1 MKKAAPAAHA
11 NLDGVASLQM
21 PPMVRYL
28 DEDGELLTQEQ
39 PMSDEM
45 ALEGYRVMLRGRRF
59 DERSVSL
66 QRQGRMV
73 TLAPGIGQEAAT
85 VGAAMAIDATTDW
98 FVPQYRELAGQLWHG
113 YPLRLAFLWHV
124 GHPLAFQVPG
134 DLKMLPF
141 QAAIAGQL
149 PQAVGLAWG
158 LKMKEDP
165 GVVLAIFGDG
175 GTSQGDF
182 HEAANLA
189 GVMKAPI
196 IFLCQNNGWA
206 ISTSVAQQT
215 ASETLAQ
222 KAVAYGFPGIQCD
235 GNDLFAV
242 YATVREAARRA
253 REGEGPTL
261 VEAVTY
267 RLGLHTTPRE
277 RGGPPLVGAVTYRL
291 GLHTTAADPSRY
303 EPREL
308 HDLWVS
314 RDPLRRMQ
322 LHLKARGVVDEA
334 ALDRME
340 DEVKDE
346 LRVAWEGAQGEPAP
360 DPDFYFGQVHADRS
374 PRLKRQLERFA
385 KDGLG

>member
-1 MKKAAPAAHA
+1 MI
-11 NLDGVASLQM
+11 
-21 PPMVRYL
+21 RYL
-28 DEDGELLTQEQ
+28 DQDGELLHDQ

-59 DERSVSL
+59 DERCVSL

-85 VGAAMAIDATTDW
+85 VGAAMALDSDTDW

-113 YPLRLAFLWHV
+113 YPLKLAFLWHV
-124 GHPLAFQVPG
+124 GHPIAFQVPG

-158 LKMKEDP
+158 LKLKRDP
-165 GVVLAIFGDG
+165 GVVLAVFGDG

-189 GVMKAPI
+189 GVMKAPVI
-196 IFLCQNNGWA
+196 LLCQNNGWA
-206 ISTSVAQQT
+206 ISTTIEQQT

-222 KAVAYGFPGIQCD
+222 KAIAYGFPGIQCD

-242 YATVREAARRA
+242 YATVREAVRRA
-253 REGEGPTL
+253 REGKGPTL

-267 RLGLHTTPRE
+267 RLGLHTT
-277 RGGPPLVGAVTYRL
+277 AD
-291 GLHTTAADPSRY
+291 DPSRY
-303 EPREL
+303 EPREM
-308 HDLWVS
+308 HELWVD

-322 LHLKARGVVDEA
+322 LHLVSRGVVDRA
-334 ALDRME
+334 ALDRIE
-340 DEVKDE
+340 DQVKEE
-346 LRVAWEGAQGEPAP
+346 LRVAWDEAQKEPAP
-360 DPDFYFGQVHADRS
+360 DPSFYFAQVHEDTS
-374 PRLKRQLERFA
+374 PRLRRDLERF
-385 KDGLG
+385 DRNRRG

>member
-1 MKKAAPAAHA
+1 MKKAAPAAPA
-11 NLDGVASLQM
+11 NLDAMDLVSL
-21 PPMVRYL
+21 PPLVRYL
-28 DEDGELLTQEQ
+28 DEDGELVGAEQ

-59 DERSVSL
+59 DERSISL

-85 VGAAMAIDATTDW
+85 VGAAMAIERTKDW

-113 YPLRLAFLWHV
+113 YPLKLAFLWHV
-124 GHPLAFQVPG
+124 GHPIAFQMPG

-158 LKMKEDP
+158 LRLKGDP

-175 GTSQGDF
+175 ATSQGDF
-182 HEAANLA
+182 HEALNLA

-196 IFLCQNNGWA
+196 VFLCQNNGWA
-206 ISTSVAQQT
+206 ISTSIPQQT
-215 ASETLAQ
+215 ASKTLAQ
-222 KAVAYGFPGIQCD
+222 KAFAYGFPGIQCD

-242 YATVREAARRA
+242 YATVKEAARRA
-253 REGEGPTL
+253 REGKGPTL
-261 VEAVTY
+261 VEAM
-267 RLGLHTTPRE
+267 
-277 RGGPPLVGAVTYRL
+277 TYRL
-291 GLHTTAADPSRY
+291 GLHTTADDPTRY

-308 HDLWVS
+308 HDAWVN

-322 LHLKARGVVDEA
+322 VHLKSRGVVDQA
-334 ALDRME
+334 ALDRIE
-340 DEVKDE
+340 DEVKEE
-346 LRVAWEGAQGEPAP
+346 LRVAWEEAQREPAP
-360 DPDFYFGQVHADRS
+360 DPLFYFGQTNARPS
-374 PRLKRQLERFA
+374 ARLEGQLA
-385 KDGLG
+385 LLKQDGRD

>member
-1 MKKAAPAAHA
+1 MSPKGWSSNAANPESTADVKKAARAASA
-11 NLDGVASLQM
+11 RLDGVRSVPM
-21 PPMVRYL
+21 PPMVKYL
-28 DEDGELLTQEQ
+28 DQDGELLEKQS
-39 PMSDEM
+39 MSDEL

-59 DERSVSL
+59 DERCVSL

-85 VGAAMAIDATTDW
+85 VGAAMALDATTDW

-124 GHPLAFQVPG
+124 GHPIAFQVPG
-134 DLKMLPF
+134 DLNMLPF

-158 LKMKEDP
+158 LRLKRAR
-165 GVVLAIFGDG
+165 GVVVAVFGDG

-206 ISTSVAQQT
+206 ISTTVEQQT

-242 YATVREAARRA
+242 YATVREAVTRA
-253 REGEGPTL
+253 RNGEGPTL
-261 VEAVTY
+261 VEAI
-267 RLGLHTTPRE
+267 
-277 RGGPPLVGAVTYRL
+277 TYRL
-291 GLHTTAADPSRY
+291 GLHTTADDPTRY
-303 EPREL
+303 EPREM
-308 HDLWVS
+308 HDMWVD

-322 LHLKARGVVDEA
+322 LHLVSRGVIDRSGLE
-334 ALDRME
+334 RME
-340 DEVKDE
+340 DEVKEE
-346 LRVAWEGAQGEPAP
+346 LRVAWDEAQKEPAP
-360 DPDFYFGQVHADRS
+360 DPSYYFGHVHAAPSTRLGGQ
-374 PRLKRQLERFA
+374 LKRFER
-385 KDGLG
+385 DGPG

>member
-1 MKKAAPAAHA
+1 MKEAARAAAA
-11 NLDGVASLQM
+11 NLDGMSSI
-21 PPMVRYL
+21 PPMARYL
-28 DEDGELLTQEQ
+28 DQDGELLEDQ

-45 ALEGYRVMLRGRRF
+45 ALDGYRVMLRGRRF
-59 DERSVSL
+59 DERCVSL

-85 VGAAMAIDATTDW
+85 VGAAMALNQKTDW

-124 GHPLAFQVPG
+124 GHPIAFQIPEG
-134 DLKMLPF
+134 LNMLPF

-158 LKMKEDP
+158 LKMKHDP

-189 GVMKAPI
+189 GVMKAPVI
-196 IFLCQNNGWA
+196 LLCQNNGWA
-206 ISTSVAQQT
+206 ISTTIQQQT

-222 KAVAYGFPGIQCD
+222 KAIAYGFPGVQCD

-242 YATVREAARRA
+242 YATVRDAVRRA
-253 REGEGPTL
+253 RDGEGPTL
-261 VEAVTY
+261 VEA
-267 RLGLHTTPRE
+267 L
-277 RGGPPLVGAVTYRL
+277 TYRL
-291 GLHTTAADPSRY
+291 GLHTTADDPTRY
-303 EPREL
+303 EPREM
-308 HDLWVS
+308 HDAWVD

-322 LHLKARGVVDEA
+322 LHLMSRGVVDRP
-334 ALDRME
+334 ALDRIE
-340 DEVKDE
+340 EEVKEE
-346 LRVAWEGAQGEPAP
+346 LRVAWDEAQQEPAP
-360 DPDFYFGQVHADRS
+360 DPRFYFAQVDGEPSA
-374 PRLKRQLERFA
+374 RLALQLRRF
-385 KDGLG
+385 GR

>member
-1 MKKAAPAAHA
+1 MSPKGWSSSAANPESTADVKKAARAASA
-11 NLDGVASLQM
+11 RLDGVRSVPM
-21 PPMVRYL
+21 PPMVKYL
-28 DEDGELLTQEQ
+28 DQDGELLEKQS
-39 PMSDEM
+39 MSDEL

-59 DERSVSL
+59 DERCVSL

-85 VGAAMAIDATTDW
+85 VGAAMALDATTDW

-124 GHPLAFQVPG
+124 GHPIAFQVPG
-134 DLKMLPF
+134 DLNMLPF

-158 LKMKEDP
+158 LRLKRAR
-165 GVVLAIFGDG
+165 GVVVAVFGDG

-206 ISTSVAQQT
+206 ISTTVEQQT

-242 YATVREAARRA
+242 YATVREAVTRA
-253 REGEGPTL
+253 RNGEGPTL
-261 VEAVTY
+261 VEAI
-267 RLGLHTTPRE
+267 
-277 RGGPPLVGAVTYRL
+277 TYRL
-291 GLHTTAADPSRY
+291 GLHTTADDPTRY
-303 EPREL
+303 EPREM
-308 HDLWVS
+308 HDMWVD

-322 LHLKARGVVDEA
+322 LHLVSRGVIDRSGLE
-334 ALDRME
+334 RME
-340 DEVKDE
+340 DEVKEE
-346 LRVAWEGAQGEPAP
+346 LRVAWDEAQKEPAP
-360 DPDFYFGQVHADRS
+360 DPSYYFGHVHAS
-374 PRLKRQLERFA
+374 PSTRLGGQLKRFER
-385 KDGLG
+385 DGPG

>member
-1 MKKAAPAAHA
+1 MKGAARAAVA
-11 NLDGVASLQM
+11 NLDGMSSI
-21 PPMVRYL
+21 PPMARYL
-28 DEDGELLTQEQ
+28 DQDGELLEDQ

-45 ALEGYRVMLRGRRF
+45 ALDGYRAMLRGRRF
-59 DERSVSL
+59 DERCVSL

-85 VGAAMAIDATTDW
+85 VGAAMALNQKTDW

-124 GHPLAFQVPG
+124 GHPIAFQIPEG
-134 DLKMLPF
+134 LNMLPF

-158 LKMKEDP
+158 LKMKRDP

-189 GVMKAPI
+189 GVMTAPV

-206 ISTSVAQQT
+206 ISTTIQQQT

-222 KAVAYGFPGIQCD
+222 KAIAYGFPGVQCD

-242 YATVREAARRA
+242 YATVRDAVRRA
-253 REGEGPTL
+253 RDGEGPTL

-267 RLGLHTTPRE
+267 RLGLHTT
-277 RGGPPLVGAVTYRL
+277 
-291 GLHTTAADPSRY
+291 ADDPTRY
-303 EPREL
+303 EPREM
-308 HDLWVS
+308 HDAWVD

-322 LHLKARGVVDEA
+322 LHLMSRGVVDRP
-334 ALDRME
+334 ALDRIE
-340 DEVKDE
+340 EEVKEE
-346 LRVAWEGAQGEPAP
+346 LRVAWDEAQQEPAP
-360 DPDFYFGQVHADRS
+360 DPRFYFAQVDGEPSARLALQLRRFDR
-374 PRLKRQLERFA
+374 
-385 KDGLG
+385 

>member
-1 MKKAAPAAHA
+1 MKEAARAAPA
-11 NLDGVASLQM
+11 NLDGMSSM
-21 PPMVRYL
+21 PPMTRYL
-28 DEDGELLTQEQ
+28 DQDGELLEDQ
-39 PMSDEM
+39 PMSDKM
-45 ALEGYRVMLRGRRF
+45 ALDGYRVMLRGRRF
-59 DERSVSL
+59 DERCVSL

-85 VGAAMAIDATTDW
+85 VGAAMALNQKTDW

-124 GHPLAFQVPG
+124 GHPIAFQIPEG
-134 DLKMLPF
+134 LNMLPF

-158 LKMKEDP
+158 LKLKHNP

-175 GTSQGDF
+175 GTSEGDF

-189 GVMKAPI
+189 GVMKAPV

-206 ISTSVAQQT
+206 ISTTIQQQT

-222 KAVAYGFPGIQCD
+222 KAIAYGFPGVQCD

-242 YATVREAARRA
+242 YATVRDAARRA

-267 RLGLHTTPRE
+267 RLGLHTT
-277 RGGPPLVGAVTYRL
+277 
-291 GLHTTAADPSRY
+291 ADDPTRY
-303 EPREL
+303 EPREM
-308 HDLWVS
+308 HDLWVD

-322 LHLKARGVVDEA
+322 LHLMARGVVDRP
-334 ALDRME
+334 ALDRIE
-340 DEVKDE
+340 EEVKEE
-346 LRVAWEGAQGEPAP
+346 LRVAWDEAQREPAP
-360 DPDFYFGQVHADRS
+360 DPRFYFAQVDQEPSERLAHQLRRFDR
-374 PRLKRQLERFA
+374 
-385 KDGLG
+385 

>member
-1 MKKAAPAAHA
+1 MSTKGWSSSAANPESTADVKKAARAASA
-11 NLDGVASLQM
+11 RLDGVRSVPM
-21 PPMVRYL
+21 PPMVKYL
-28 DEDGELLTQEQ
+28 DQDGELLEKQS
-39 PMSDEM
+39 MSDEL

-59 DERSVSL
+59 DERCVSL

-85 VGAAMAIDATTDW
+85 VGAAMALDATTDW

-124 GHPLAFQVPG
+124 GHPIAFQVPG
-134 DLKMLPF
+134 DLNMLPF

-158 LKMKEDP
+158 LRLKRAR
-165 GVVLAIFGDG
+165 GVVVAVFGDG

-206 ISTSVAQQT
+206 ISTTVEQQT

-242 YATVREAARRA
+242 YATVREAVTRA
-253 REGEGPTL
+253 RNGEGPTL
-261 VEAVTY
+261 VEAI
-267 RLGLHTTPRE
+267 
-277 RGGPPLVGAVTYRL
+277 TYRL
-291 GLHTTAADPSRY
+291 GLHTTADDPTRY
-303 EPREL
+303 EPREM
-308 HDLWVS
+308 HDMWVD

-322 LHLKARGVVDEA
+322 LHLVSRGVIDRSGLE
-334 ALDRME
+334 RME
-340 DEVKDE
+340 DEVKEE
-346 LRVAWEGAQGEPAP
+346 LRVAWDEAQKEPAP
-360 DPDFYFGQVHADRS
+360 DPSYYFGHVHAS
-374 PRLKRQLERFA
+374 PSTRLGGQLKRFER
-385 KDGLG
+385 DGPG

>member
-1 MKKAAPAAHA
+1 MKEAARAAAA
-11 NLDGVASLQM
+11 NLDGMSSI
-21 PPMVRYL
+21 PPMARYL
-28 DEDGELLTQEQ
+28 DQDGELLEDQ

-45 ALEGYRVMLRGRRF
+45 ALDGYRAMLRGRRF
-59 DERSVSL
+59 DERCVSL

-85 VGAAMAIDATTDW
+85 VGAAMALNQKTDW

-124 GHPLAFQVPG
+124 GHPIAFQIPEG
-134 DLKMLPF
+134 LNMLPF

-158 LKMKEDP
+158 LKMKHDP

-189 GVMKAPI
+189 GVMKAPV

-206 ISTSVAQQT
+206 ISTTIQQQT
-215 ASETLAQ
+215 ASRTLAQ
-222 KAVAYGFPGIQCD
+222 KAIAYGFPGVQCD

-242 YATVREAARRA
+242 YATVRDAVRRA
-253 REGEGPTL
+253 RDGEGPTL
-261 VEAVTY
+261 VEA
-267 RLGLHTTPRE
+267 L
-277 RGGPPLVGAVTYRL
+277 TYRL
-291 GLHTTAADPSRY
+291 GLHTTADDPTRY
-303 EPREL
+303 EPREM
-308 HDLWVS
+308 HDAWVD

-322 LHLKARGVVDEA
+322 LHLMSRGVVDRP
-334 ALDRME
+334 ALDRIE
-340 DEVKDE
+340 EEVKEE
-346 LRVAWEGAQGEPAP
+346 LRVAWDEAQQEPAP
-360 DPDFYFGQVHADRS
+360 DPRFYFAQVDGEPSA
-374 PRLKRQLERFA
+374 RLALQLRRF
-385 KDGLG
+385 GR

>member
-1 MKKAAPAAHA
+1 MKEAARAAAA
-11 NLDGVASLQM
+11 NLDGMSSI
-21 PPMVRYL
+21 PPMARYL
-28 DEDGELLTQEQ
+28 DQDGELLEDQ

-45 ALEGYRVMLRGRRF
+45 ALDGYRVMLRGRRF
-59 DERSVSL
+59 DERCVSL

-85 VGAAMAIDATTDW
+85 VGAAMALNQKTDW

-124 GHPLAFQVPG
+124 GHPIAFQMPAG
-134 DLKMLPF
+134 LNMLPF

-158 LKMKEDP
+158 LKMKRDP

-189 GVMKAPI
+189 GVMKAPVI
-196 IFLCQNNGWA
+196 LLCQNNGWA
-206 ISTSVAQQT
+206 ISTTIQQQT

-222 KAVAYGFPGIQCD
+222 KAIAYGFPGVQCD

-242 YATVREAARRA
+242 YATVRDAVRRA
-253 REGEGPTL
+253 RDGEGPTL
-261 VEAVTY
+261 VEA
-267 RLGLHTTPRE
+267 L
-277 RGGPPLVGAVTYRL
+277 TYRL
-291 GLHTTAADPSRY
+291 GLHTTADDPTRY
-303 EPREL
+303 EPREM
-308 HDLWVS
+308 HDAWVD

-322 LHLKARGVVDEA
+322 LHLMSRGVVA
-334 ALDRME
+334 RPALDRIE
-340 DEVKDE
+340 EEVKEE
-346 LRVAWEGAQGEPAP
+346 LRVAWDEAQQEPAP
-360 DPDFYFGQVHADRS
+360 DPRFYFAQVDGEPSA
-374 PRLKRQLERFA
+374 RLALQLRRF
-385 KDGLG
+385 GR

>member
-1 MKKAAPAAHA
+1 MKKAAPAVHT
-11 NLDGVASLQM
+11 NLDGVAQIEM
-21 PPMVRYL
+21 PPLVRYL
-28 DEDGELLTQEQ
+28 DEDGELVGGEQ

-45 ALEGYRVMLRGRRF
+45 ALEGYRVMVRGRRF

-85 VGAAMAIDATTDW
+85 VGAAMAIDASTDW

-124 GHPLAFQVPG
+124 GHPIAFQMPG
-134 DLKMLPF
+134 ELKMLPF

-158 LKMKEDP
+158 LKLKGDP

-206 ISTSVAQQT
+206 ISTSIAQQT
-215 ASETLAQ
+215 AADTLAQ

-235 GNDLFAV
+235 GNDVFAV
-242 YATVREAARRA
+242 YATVREAAKRA
-253 REGEGPTL
+253 REGKGPTF
-261 VEAVTY
+261 VEA
-267 RLGLHTTPRE
+267 L
-277 RGGPPLVGAVTYRL
+277 TYRL
-291 GLHTTAADPSRY
+291 GLHTTADDPTRY

-308 HDLWVS
+308 HDLWVN
-314 RDPLRRMQ
+314 RDPLRRMR
-322 LHLKARGVVDEA
+322 LHLVARGVIDEA
-334 ALDRME
+334 GLEAIE
-340 DEVKDE
+340 EEVKEE
-346 LRVAWEGAQGEPAP
+346 LRVAWEEAQKEPAP
-360 DPDFYFGQVHADRS
+360 DPAYYFGHVHAEQS
-374 PRLKRQLERFA
+374 TRLRGQLRRFE
-385 KDGLG
+385 KNDG

>member
-1 MKKAAPAAHA
+1 
-11 NLDGVASLQM
+11 M

-28 DEDGELLTQEQ
+28 DQDGELLEDQ

-59 DERSVSL
+59 DERCVSL

-85 VGAAMAIDATTDW
+85 VGAAMALDGKTDW

-124 GHPLAFQVPG
+124 GHPIAFQMPEG
-134 DLKMLPF
+134 LKMLPF

-158 LKMKEDP
+158 LKLKGDP
-165 GVVLAIFGDG
+165 GVVLAVFGDG

-189 GVMKAPI
+189 GVMKAPVV
-196 IFLCQNNGWA
+196 FLCQNNGWA
-206 ISTSVAQQT
+206 ISTTIEQQT

-222 KAVAYGFPGIQCD
+222 KAIAYGFPGIQCD

-242 YATVREAARRA
+242 YATVREAVNRA
-253 REGEGPTL
+253 RAGEGPTF

-267 RLGLHTTPRE
+267 RLGLHTT
-277 RGGPPLVGAVTYRL
+277 AD
-291 GLHTTAADPSRY
+291 DPSRY
-303 EPREL
+303 EPREM
-308 HDLWVS
+308 HDLWVD

-322 LHLKARGVVDEA
+322 LHLISRKVADQSGLERI
-334 ALDRME
+334 E
-340 DEVKDE
+340 DEVREE
-346 LRVAWEGAQGEPAP
+346 LRVAWEEAQREPAP
-360 DPDFYFGQVHADRS
+360 DPEFYFGQVHATSS
-374 PRLKRQLERFA
+374 PRLQHQLARFA
-385 KDGLG
+385 RRRRG

>member
-1 MKKAAPAAHA
+1 VNKAAPAAPA
-11 NLDGVASLQM
+11 RLDGVRTVAM

-28 DEDGELLTQEQ
+28 DQDGELLAEQ
-39 PMSDEM
+39 PMSDEL

-59 DERSVSL
+59 DERCVSL

-85 VGAAMAIDATTDW
+85 VGAAMALDNTMDW

-124 GHPLAFQVPG
+124 GHPIAFKVP
-134 DLKMLPF
+134 DSLKMLPF

-158 LKMKEDP
+158 MRLKGDP
-165 GVVLAIFGDG
+165 GVVLAVFGDG

-182 HEAANLA
+182 HEAMNLA

-196 IFLCQNNGWA
+196 VFLCQNNGWA
-206 ISTSVAQQT
+206 ISTTIERQT

-222 KAVAYGFPGIQCD
+222 KAVAYGFPGLQCD

-242 YATVREAARRA
+242 FATIREAVARA
-253 REGEGPTL
+253 RAGEGPTL
-261 VEAVTY
+261 VEAI
-267 RLGLHTTPRE
+267 
-277 RGGPPLVGAVTYRL
+277 TYRL
-291 GLHTTAADPSRY
+291 GLHTTADDPTRY
-303 EPREL
+303 EPREM
-308 HDLWVS
+308 HDVWVD

-322 LHLKARGVVDEA
+322 IHLVSRGVI
-334 ALDRME
+334 DREGLAKME
-340 DEVKDE
+340 DEVKEE
-346 LRVAWEGAQGEPAP
+346 LRAAWDEAQKEPAP
-360 DPDFYFGQVHADRS
+360 DPSYYFGHVHAS
-374 PRLKRQLERFA
+374 PSARLSGPLLPLERDPRA
-385 KDGLG
+385 

>member
-1 MKKAAPAAHA
+1 MKEAARAAPA
-11 NLDGVASLQM
+11 NLDGMSSI
-21 PPMVRYL
+21 PPMARYL
-28 DEDGELLTQEQ
+28 DQDGELLEDQ

-45 ALEGYRVMLRGRRF
+45 ALDGYRVMLRGRRF
-59 DERSVSL
+59 DERCVSL

-85 VGAAMAIDATTDW
+85 VGAAMALNQKTDW

-124 GHPLAFQVPG
+124 GHPIAFQIPDG
-134 DLKMLPF
+134 LKMLPF
-141 QAAIAGQL
+141 QAAIAGHL

-158 LKMKEDP
+158 LKMKQDP
-165 GVVLAIFGDG
+165 GVVLAVFGDG

-189 GVMKAPI
+189 GVMKAPV

-206 ISTSVAQQT
+206 ISTTIQQQT

-222 KAVAYGFPGIQCD
+222 KAIAYGFPGVQCD

-242 YATVREAARRA
+242 YATVRDAVRRA
-253 REGEGPTL
+253 RDGEGPTL

-267 RLGLHTTPRE
+267 RLGLHTT
-277 RGGPPLVGAVTYRL
+277 
-291 GLHTTAADPSRY
+291 ADDPTRY
-303 EPREL
+303 EPREI
-308 HDLWVS
+308 HDAWVD

-322 LHLKARGVVDEA
+322 LHLVSRGVVDRP
-334 ALDRME
+334 ALDRIE
-340 DEVKDE
+340 EEVKEE
-346 LRVAWEGAQGEPAP
+346 LRVAWDEAQKEPAP
-360 DPDFYFGQVHADRS
+360 DPRFYFAQVDGDPS
-374 PRLKRQLERFA
+374 PRLTLQLRRFER
-385 KDGLG
+385 

>member
-11 NLDGVASLQM
+11 NLDGVTSVTM

-28 DEDGELLTQEQ
+28 DEDGELLADKQ

-85 VGAAMAIDATTDW
+85 VGAAMAIDARRDW

-124 GHPLAFQVPG
+124 GHPIAFQIPEG
-134 DLKMLPF
+134 LKMLPF

-158 LKMKEDP
+158 MKLKKDP

-206 ISTSVAQQT
+206 ISTSIAQQT
-215 ASETLAQ
+215 AAETLAQ
-222 KAVAYGFPGIQCD
+222 KAVAYGFPGVQCD

-242 YATVREAARRA
+242 YATVGEAVRRA
-253 REGEGPTL
+253 RAGEGPTF

-267 RLGLHTTPRE
+267 RLGLHTT
-277 RGGPPLVGAVTYRL
+277 
-291 GLHTTAADPSRY
+291 ADDPTRY
-303 EPREL
+303 EPPEM
-308 HDLWVS
+308 HDIWVN

-322 LHLKARGVVDEA
+322 LHLVARGVIDKAGLVKIE
-334 ALDRME
+334 E
-340 DEVKDE
+340 EVKEE
-346 LRVAWEGAQGEPAP
+346 LRVAWDEAQREPAP
-360 DPDFYFGQVHADRS
+360 DPLYYFGHVHADRS
-374 PRLKRQLERFA
+374 PRLQRQLERFE
-385 KDGLG
+385 DGHG

>member
-1 MKKAAPAAHA
+1 MKGAARAAVA
-11 NLDGVASLQM
+11 NLDGMSSI
-21 PPMVRYL
+21 PPMARYL
-28 DEDGELLTQEQ
+28 DQDGELLEDQ

-45 ALEGYRVMLRGRRF
+45 ALDGYRAMLRGRRF
-59 DERSVSL
+59 DERCVSL

-85 VGAAMAIDATTDW
+85 VGAAMALNQKTDW

-124 GHPLAFQVPG
+124 GHPIAFQIPEG
-134 DLKMLPF
+134 LNMLPF

-158 LKMKEDP
+158 LKMKRDP

-189 GVMKAPI
+189 GVMTAPV

-206 ISTSVAQQT
+206 ISTTIQQQT

-222 KAVAYGFPGIQCD
+222 KAIAYGFPGVQCD

-242 YATVREAARRA
+242 FATVRDAVRRA
-253 REGEGPTL
+253 RDGDGPTL
-261 VEAVTY
+261 VEA
-267 RLGLHTTPRE
+267 L
-277 RGGPPLVGAVTYRL
+277 TYRL
-291 GLHTTAADPSRY
+291 GLHTTADDPTRY
-303 EPREL
+303 EPREM
-308 HDLWVS
+308 HDAWVD

-322 LHLKARGVVDEA
+322 LHLMSRGVVDRP
-334 ALDRME
+334 ALDRIE
-340 DEVKDE
+340 EEVKEE
-346 LRVAWEGAQGEPAP
+346 LRVAWDEAQQEPAP
-360 DPDFYFGQVHADRS
+360 DPRFYFAQVDGEPSARLALQLRRFDR
-374 PRLKRQLERFA
+374 
-385 KDGLG
+385 

>member
-1 MKKAAPAAHA
+1 MKEAARAAAA
-11 NLDGVASLQM
+11 NLDGMSSI
-21 PPMVRYL
+21 PPMARYL
-28 DEDGELLTQEQ
+28 DQDGELLEDQ

-45 ALEGYRVMLRGRRF
+45 ALDGYRVMLRGRRF
-59 DERSVSL
+59 DERCVSL

-85 VGAAMAIDATTDW
+85 VGAAMALNQKTDW

-124 GHPLAFQVPG
+124 GHPIAFQMPAG
-134 DLKMLPF
+134 LNMLPF

-158 LKMKEDP
+158 LKMKRDP

-189 GVMKAPI
+189 GVMKAPVI
-196 IFLCQNNGWA
+196 LLCQNNGWA
-206 ISTSVAQQT
+206 ISTTIQQQT

-222 KAVAYGFPGIQCD
+222 KAIAYGFPGVQCD

-242 YATVREAARRA
+242 YATVRDAVRRA
-253 REGEGPTL
+253 RDGEGPTL
-261 VEAVTY
+261 VEA
-267 RLGLHTTPRE
+267 L
-277 RGGPPLVGAVTYRL
+277 TYRL
-291 GLHTTAADPSRY
+291 GLHTTADDPTRY
-303 EPREL
+303 EPREM
-308 HDLWVS
+308 HDAWVD

-322 LHLKARGVVDEA
+322 LHLMSRGVVDRP
-334 ALDRME
+334 ALDRIE
-340 DEVKDE
+340 EEVKEE
-346 LRVAWEGAQGEPAP
+346 LRVAWDEAQQEPAP
-360 DPDFYFGQVHADRS
+360 DPRFYFAQVDGEPSA
-374 PRLKRQLERFA
+374 RLALQLRRF
-385 KDGLG
+385 GR

>member
-1 MKKAAPAAHA
+1 MKEAARAAAA
-11 NLDGVASLQM
+11 NLDGMSSI
-21 PPMVRYL
+21 PPMARYL
-28 DEDGELLTQEQ
+28 DQDGELLEDQ

-45 ALEGYRVMLRGRRF
+45 ALDGYRVMLRGRRF
-59 DERSVSL
+59 DERCVSL

-85 VGAAMAIDATTDW
+85 VGAAMALDQKTDW

-124 GHPLAFQVPG
+124 GHPIAFQMPAG
-134 DLKMLPF
+134 LNMLPF

-158 LKMKEDP
+158 LKMKRDP

-189 GVMKAPI
+189 GVMKAPV

-206 ISTSVAQQT
+206 ISTTIQQQT
-215 ASETLAQ
+215 ASQTLAQ
-222 KAVAYGFPGIQCD
+222 KAIAYGFPGVQCD

-242 YATVREAARRA
+242 YATVRDAVRRA
-253 REGEGPTL
+253 RDGEGPTF
-261 VEAVTY
+261 VEA
-267 RLGLHTTPRE
+267 L
-277 RGGPPLVGAVTYRL
+277 TYRL
-291 GLHTTAADPSRY
+291 GLHTTADDPTRY
-303 EPREL
+303 EPREM
-308 HDLWVS
+308 HDAWVD

-322 LHLKARGVVDEA
+322 LHLMSRGVVDRP
-334 ALDRME
+334 ALDRIE
-340 DEVKDE
+340 EEVKEE
-346 LRVAWEGAQGEPAP
+346 LRVAWDEAQQEPAP
-360 DPDFYFGQVHADRS
+360 DPRFYFAQVDGEPSA
-374 PRLKRQLERFA
+374 RLALQLRRF
-385 KDGLG
+385 GG

>member
-1 MKKAAPAAHA
+1 MSPKGWSSSAANPEFTADVKKAARAASA
-11 NLDGVASLQM
+11 NLDGVRSVPM

-28 DEDGELLTQEQ
+28 DQDGELLEDQ
-39 PMSDEM
+39 PMNDEL
-45 ALEGYRVMLRGRRF
+45 ALAGYRAMLLGRRF
-59 DERSVSL
+59 DERCVSL

-85 VGAAMAIDATTDW
+85 VGAAMALDPKTDW
-98 FVPQYRELAGQLWHG
+98 FVPQYREPAGQLWHG
-113 YPLRLAFLWHV
+113 YPLKYAFLWHV
-124 GHPLAFQVPG
+124 GHPIAFQVPA

-158 LKMKEDP
+158 LRLKRDP
-165 GVVLAIFGDG
+165 GVVLAVFGDG

-206 ISTSVAQQT
+206 ISTTVEQQT

-242 YATVREAARRA
+242 YATVRKAVERARR
-253 REGEGPTL
+253 GEGPTL
-261 VEAVTY
+261 VEAM
-267 RLGLHTTPRE
+267 
-277 RGGPPLVGAVTYRL
+277 TYRL
-291 GLHTTAADPSRY
+291 GLHTTADDPSRY
-303 EPREL
+303 EPRER
-308 HDLWVS
+308 HDMWVD

-322 LHLKARGVVDEA
+322 LHLVARKVI
-334 ALDRME
+334 DRADLE
-340 DEVKDE
+340 RIENEVKEE
-346 LRVAWEGAQGEPAP
+346 LRVAWDDAQKEPAP
-360 DPDFYFGQVHADRS
+360 DPSYYFGQVYATRSARLNGQLNRFEDDR
-374 PRLKRQLERFA
+374 RA
-385 KDGLG
+385 

>member
-1 MKKAAPAAHA
+1 MKEAARAAAA
-11 NLDGVASLQM
+11 NLDGMSSI
-21 PPMVRYL
+21 PPMARYL
-28 DEDGELLTQEQ
+28 DQDGELLEDQ

-45 ALEGYRVMLRGRRF
+45 ALDGYRAMLRGRRF
-59 DERSVSL
+59 DERCVSL

-85 VGAAMAIDATTDW
+85 VGAAMALNQKTDW

-124 GHPLAFQVPG
+124 GHPIAFQIPEG
-134 DLKMLPF
+134 LNMLPF

-158 LKMKEDP
+158 LKMKRDP

-189 GVMKAPI
+189 GVMTAPV

-206 ISTSVAQQT
+206 ISTTIQQQT
-215 ASETLAQ
+215 ASQTLAQ
-222 KAVAYGFPGIQCD
+222 KANAYGFPGVQCD

-242 YATVREAARRA
+242 YATVRDAVRRA
-253 REGEGPTL
+253 RDGEGPTL
-261 VEAVTY
+261 VEA
-267 RLGLHTTPRE
+267 L
-277 RGGPPLVGAVTYRL
+277 TYRL
-291 GLHTTAADPSRY
+291 GLHTTADDPTRY
-303 EPREL
+303 EPREM
-308 HDLWVS
+308 HDAWVD

-322 LHLKARGVVDEA
+322 LHLVSRGVVDRP
-334 ALDRME
+334 ALDRIE
-340 DEVKDE
+340 EEVKEE
-346 LRVAWEGAQGEPAP
+346 LRVAWDEAQKEPAP
-360 DPDFYFGQVHADRS
+360 DPRFYFAQVDGEPSARLALQLRRFDR
-374 PRLKRQLERFA
+374 
-385 KDGLG
+385 

>member
-1 MKKAAPAAHA
+1 
-11 NLDGVASLQM
+11 
-21 PPMVRYL
+21 
-28 DEDGELLTQEQ
+28 
-39 PMSDEM
+39 
-45 ALEGYRVMLRGRRF
+45 
-59 DERSVSL
+59 L

-85 VGAAMAIDATTDW
+85 VGAAMALDATTDW

-124 GHPLAFQVPG
+124 GHPIAFQVPG
-134 DLKMLPF
+134 DLNMLPF

-158 LKMKEDP
+158 LRLKRAR
-165 GVVLAIFGDG
+165 GVVVAVFGDG

-206 ISTSVAQQT
+206 ISTTVEQQT

-242 YATVREAARRA
+242 YATVREAVTRA
-253 REGEGPTL
+253 RNGEGPTL
-261 VEAVTY
+261 VEAI
-267 RLGLHTTPRE
+267 
-277 RGGPPLVGAVTYRL
+277 TYRL
-291 GLHTTAADPSRY
+291 GLHTTADDPTRY
-303 EPREL
+303 EPREM
-308 HDLWVS
+308 HDMWVD

-322 LHLKARGVVDEA
+322 LHLVSRGVIDRSGLE
-334 ALDRME
+334 RME
-340 DEVKDE
+340 DEVKEE
-346 LRVAWEGAQGEPAP
+346 LRVAWDEAQKEPAP
-360 DPDFYFGQVHADRS
+360 DPSYYFGHVHAS
-374 PRLKRQLERFA
+374 PSTRLGGQLKRFER
-385 KDGLG
+385 DGPG

>member
-1 MKKAAPAAHA
+1 MKKAAPAAHT
-11 NLDGVASLQM
+11 NLDGVAQIEM
-21 PPMVRYL
+21 PPLVRYL
-28 DEDGELLTQEQ
+28 DEDGELVGGEQ

-45 ALEGYRVMLRGRRF
+45 ALEGYRVMVRGRRF

-85 VGAAMAIDATTDW
+85 VGAAMAIDASTDW

-124 GHPLAFQVPG
+124 GHPIAFQMPG

-158 LKMKEDP
+158 LKLKGDP

-206 ISTSVAQQT
+206 ISTSIAQQT
-215 ASETLAQ
+215 AAGTLAQ

-235 GNDLFAV
+235 GNDVFAV

-253 REGEGPTL
+253 REGKGPTF
-261 VEAVTY
+261 VEA
-267 RLGLHTTPRE
+267 L
-277 RGGPPLVGAVTYRL
+277 TYRL
-291 GLHTTAADPSRY
+291 GLHTTADDPTRY

-308 HDLWVS
+308 HDLWVN
-314 RDPLRRMQ
+314 RDPLRRMR
-322 LHLKARGVVDEA
+322 LHLVARGVIDEA
-334 ALDRME
+334 GLEAIE
-340 DEVKDE
+340 EEVKDE
-346 LRVAWEGAQGEPAP
+346 LRVAWEEAQKEPAP
-360 DPDFYFGQVHADRS
+360 DPAYYFGHVHAEQS
-374 PRLKRQLERFA
+374 IRLRGQLRRFEK
-385 KDGLG
+385 KDG

>member
-1 MKKAAPAAHA
+1 MKEAARAAAA
-11 NLDGVASLQM
+11 NLDGMSSI
-21 PPMVRYL
+21 PPMARYL
-28 DEDGELLTQEQ
+28 DQDGELLEDQ

-45 ALEGYRVMLRGRRF
+45 ALDGYRAMLRGRRF
-59 DERSVSL
+59 DERCVSL

-85 VGAAMAIDATTDW
+85 VGAAMALNQKTDW

-124 GHPLAFQVPG
+124 GHPIAFQMPAG
-134 DLKMLPF
+134 LNMLPF

-158 LKMKEDP
+158 LKMKHDP

-189 GVMKAPI
+189 GVMKAPVI
-196 IFLCQNNGWA
+196 LLCQNNGWA
-206 ISTSVAQQT
+206 ISTTIQQQT

-222 KAVAYGFPGIQCD
+222 KAIAYGFPGVQCD

-242 YATVREAARRA
+242 YATVRDAVRRA
-253 REGEGPTL
+253 RDGEGPTL
-261 VEAVTY
+261 VEA
-267 RLGLHTTPRE
+267 L
-277 RGGPPLVGAVTYRL
+277 TYRL
-291 GLHTTAADPSRY
+291 GLHTTADDPTRY
-303 EPREL
+303 EPREM
-308 HDLWVS
+308 HDAWVD

-322 LHLKARGVVDEA
+322 LHLMSRGVVDRP
-334 ALDRME
+334 ALDRIE
-340 DEVKDE
+340 EEVKEE
-346 LRVAWEGAQGEPAP
+346 LRVAWDEAQQEPAP
-360 DPDFYFGQVHADRS
+360 DPRFYFAQVDGEPSA
-374 PRLKRQLERFA
+374 RLALQLRRF
-385 KDGLG
+385 GR

>member
-1 MKKAAPAAHA
+1 MKKAAPAAQA
-11 NLDGVASLQM
+11 NLDGVARADM
-21 PPMVRYL
+21 PPPVRYL
-28 DEDGELLTQEQ
+28 DEDGELLAGEQ

-45 ALEGYRVMLRGRRF
+45 ALEGYRVMVRGRRF

-85 VGAAMAIDATTDW
+85 VGAAMAIDASTDW

-124 GHPLAFQVPG
+124 GHPIAFQMPG

-149 PQAVGLAWG
+149 PQAAGLAWG
-158 LKMKEDP
+158 LKLKGDP

-206 ISTSVAQQT
+206 ISTSIAQQT
-215 ASETLAQ
+215 AAETLAQ
-222 KAVAYGFPGIQCD
+222 KAIAYGFPGIQCD

-242 YATVREAARRA
+242 YATVREAAKRA
-253 REGEGPTL
+253 REGKGPTL
-261 VEAVTY
+261 VEA
-267 RLGLHTTPRE
+267 L
-277 RGGPPLVGAVTYRL
+277 TYRL
-291 GLHTTAADPSRY
+291 GLHTTADDPTRY

-308 HDLWVS
+308 HDLWVN
-314 RDPLRRMQ
+314 RDPLRRMR
-322 LHLKARGVVDEA
+322 LHLVSRGVIDDAGLEA
-334 ALDRME
+334 IE
-340 DEVKDE
+340 EEVKDE
-346 LRVAWEGAQGEPAP
+346 LRVAWEEAQKEPAP
-360 DPDFYFGQVHADRS
+360 DAAYYFGHVHADRS
-374 PRLKRQLERFA
+374 PRLRDQLSRLEK
-385 KDGLG
+385 KDG